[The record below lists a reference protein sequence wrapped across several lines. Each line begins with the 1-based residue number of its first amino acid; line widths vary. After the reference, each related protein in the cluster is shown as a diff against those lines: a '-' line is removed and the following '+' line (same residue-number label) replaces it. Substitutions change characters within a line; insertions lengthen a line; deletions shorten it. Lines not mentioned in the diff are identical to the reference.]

1 MNCLEKK
8 IFLILYHYFDKK
20 TILFFDYIIN
30 SAFIK
35 CYNHPLLCD
44 FAAVFRSFL
53 FCENLMVNMDTS

>member
-1 MNCLEKK
+1 MKK
-8 IFLILYHYFDKK
+8 IFLILYRYFDKK

-30 SAFIK
+30 SGSIK
-35 CYNHPLLCD
+35 YYNYSLLCG